1 MAHGH
6 EALERGQACF
16 VEHLGHKAEVF
27 RHHDRRTVAHGDA
40 GALLTA
46 MLQRLQAE
54 ARHARHV
61 FAGSEHAEHGALLF
75 EAVGALARQDGRAHE
90 AISCSAESMAATASG
105 SMTSPSPSP
114 TVLLA
119 FTYEYST

>member
-1 MAHGH
+1 MAHRH

-61 FAGSEHAEHGALLF
+61 LPGREHAEHGAFLL
-75 EAVGALARQDGRAHE
+75 EAVGTLARQDRGAHE
-90 AISCSAESMAATASG
+90 AISCSAESTAAAASG
-105 SMTSPSPSP
+105 STTSPPSSP
-114 TVLLA
+114 TVLA
-119 FTYEYST
+119 AT

>member
-6 EALERGQACF
+6 EALERGERGL
-16 VEHLGHKAEVF
+16 VEHL
-27 RHHDRRTVAHGDA
+27 RHEAQVLSRHDGLTVAHGDA

-114 TVLLA
+114 TVLA